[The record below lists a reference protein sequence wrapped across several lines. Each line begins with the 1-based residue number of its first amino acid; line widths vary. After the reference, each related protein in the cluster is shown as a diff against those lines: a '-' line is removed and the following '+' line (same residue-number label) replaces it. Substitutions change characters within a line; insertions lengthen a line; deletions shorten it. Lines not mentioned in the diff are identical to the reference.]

1 MGKTKKARLVNIII
15 VSDNDNL
22 IRNFRMDG
30 LMDDYDVKV
39 CKDLSEMNSA
49 LEHESFDALVFDEK
63 WSEEVDV
70 TKFKTVMVVN
80 KKK

>member
-1 MGKTKKARLVNIII
+1 
-15 VSDNDNL
+15 
-22 IRNFRMDG
+22 MDG